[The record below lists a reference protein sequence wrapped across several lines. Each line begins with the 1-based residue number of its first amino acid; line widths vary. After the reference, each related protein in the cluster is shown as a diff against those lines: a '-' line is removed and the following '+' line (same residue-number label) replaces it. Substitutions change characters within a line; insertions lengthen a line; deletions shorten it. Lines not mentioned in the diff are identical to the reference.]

1 MSGRATSQLAN
12 IKTEL
17 QQIINDLA
25 QLEANVRACSA
36 GVSGTQCA
44 DSINETKKYIA
55 DIKQRVNSLSAV
67 AAAKDA
73 SDEEGGSFGG
83 GGGGGGF
90 W

>member
-12 IKTEL
+12 IKSEL
-17 QQIINDLA
+17 QQVIDDLSN
-25 QLEANVRACSA
+25 LEASVRTCSV
-36 GVSGTQCA
+36 GVSGAKCA

-83 GGGGGGF
+83 GGGGGGI